1 MTKLLYMASVALAA
15 MAISSCDND
24 DLNIGQT
31 LTNETDKVDVNATTF
46 NVTTRTIVAD
56 SVFTLN
62 SNCYLGCVRDPE
74 TQADVKSEFTTQ
86 FHVLEN
92 VYISPQE
99 KILSRYDDMAGAD
112 SCDLILFL
120 SSPFDSK
127 DSLEAVKMKVSELQ
141 TPIEENQRFYSNYN
155 PRKLGLINPNGLTV
169 NKMFTYANLLD
180 TDSARTST
188 NYYQNIRISLN
199 MPFTDREGNTY
210 NNYGTYL
217 MQQYYQHPEYFRN
230 SYAFTHYVCPG
241 FFMEITDGLGF
252 HSKVTNIGLRSYYR
266 VQTDTTINYAVLMMA
281 GTQEVLQTTLVTN
294 DNAAMHR
301 LAAETQHT
309 YLKSPAGLFTEV
321 TLPVDDIK
329 KGHEGDSL
337 LAAKVSFL
345 RLNNQSTDRRMF
357 GIPQNI
363 LMVHKDSLHTFFEN
377 MKTADGRTSFL
388 ASYYT
393 TKTVSGQTVYSTN
406 NSYTFENISNII
418 THLWNMKQAG
428 LKTNP
433 NWVAEHPDWNKVVLV
448 PVTSGNSGLEHD
460 MSLTSTRLV
469 GGPDNPNDPIK
480 INVVYAKF
488 KEK

>member
-1 MTKLLYMASVALAA
+1 MTKLMYMAMVALAA
-15 MAISSCDND
+15 MAISSCNND

-31 LTNETDKVDVNATTF
+31 LTDETDKLDINATSF

-62 SNCYLGCVRDPE
+62 TNCYLGQVRDPE

-86 FHVLEN
+86 FHLLEN

-99 KILSRYDDMAGAD
+99 KILGRYNNMAAAD

-120 SSPFDSK
+120 SSPFDTK
-127 DSLEAVKMKVSELQ
+127 DSLEAVKMRVSELR
-141 TPIEENQRFYSNYN
+141 TPIEENQHFYSNYN
-155 PRKLGLINPNGLTV
+155 PRTLGLINPNGLKV

-180 TDSARTST
+180 TDSARTSSS
-188 NYYQNIRISLN
+188 YWQNIRISLN
-199 MPFTDREGNTY
+199 APFTDREGNTY

-217 MQQYYQHPEYFRN
+217 MQQYYNHPEYFRN
-230 SYAFTHYVCPG
+230 SYAFTHNVCPG
-241 FFMEITDGLGF
+241 IFIEITDGLGF
-252 HSKVTNIGLRSYYR
+252 HSKVTNIGLRTYYR
-266 VQTDTTINYAVLMMA
+266 VQTDTTINSAVLMMA

-294 DNAAMHR
+294 DAAAMHR

-329 KGHEGDSL
+329 RGHEGDSL
-337 LAAKVSFL
+337 LAAKISFL

-363 LMVHKDSLHTFFEN
+363 LMVHKDSLKTFFEDA
-377 MKTADGRTSFL
+377 KSTDGRTSFL
-388 ASYYT
+388 ASYYSA
-393 TKTVSGQTVYSTN
+393 KTVSGTTVYSTT
-406 NSYTFENISNII
+406 NSYTFDNISNII
-418 THLWNMKQAG
+418 THLWNIKQQG

-433 NWVAEHPDWNKVVLV
+433 NWVAEHPNWDKVVLV
-448 PVTSGNSGLEHD
+448 PVTSGTSGLEHD

-480 INVVYAKF
+480 IDVVYAMF
-488 KEK
+488 KK